1 MDDLLSDFL
10 AETLESLEVVDTE
23 LVKFEQHP
31 EDDAILNNI
40 FRLVHTIKGTCG
52 FLGLPRLE
60 ALAHAGETLLG
71 KYRDKDL
78 IATPETVSLIL
89 ESIDQIKSILDHL
102 AETQSE
108 PEGTDDAIIEQLV
121 AASEGKVET
130 IATKSPAAPIPEPII
145 KPTDKTEEKEEEL
158 SSAVGYD
165 EDLDRELRPGE
176 VSLADLEAAF
186 LAADGPD
193 LDQLA
198 AEAEAAKKEDE
209 KKASEELTAKK
220 STDPIKLVQTVR
232 VNVESLEDLMT
243 MVSELVLTRNQL
255 LQTVRETSSDDLKLP
270 LQRLSSVTAE
280 LQEGVM
286 KTRMQPIGNA
296 WKKLPRIVRDSAKA
310 VNKKVQLNMSGES
323 TELDRQVL
331 ELIGDPLT
339 HMVRN
344 SCDHGVEPSDI
355 RVAAGKPEAGQI
367 NLSAYHEGGH
377 IVIEVADDGAG
388 LPTSKIR
395 SKAIKNGIISQ
406 DEADTMTDNQ
416 IHRLVFAAG
425 LSTAAAVTSISG
437 RGVGMDV
444 VRSNIE
450 QIGGTI
456 DLKSED
462 GKGTTFKIKIPLTLA
477 IVSALIVETVAGK
490 FAIPQLAVVEL
501 VHTSKTGE
509 HRLEMVSN
517 TKVLRLRDT
526 LLPIIDLSQ
535 ITGEPLEA
543 SDRDTGFVVVMTV
556 GEQRFGVQV
565 DSVFDTEEI
574 VVKPMSN
581 RLKEIE
587 IFSGNTILGDGS
599 VIMILDPNGIA
610 RRVGASQEIEQNSA
624 QSQAKETAECTKT
637 AMLLFF
643 AGDREPKAVPLN
655 LVTRLEEIDPKKIEM
670 SNGRHLVQYR
680 DSLMPLVHAS
690 GAPVFNENTAQPVL
704 VFTDNG
710 RSVGLAVD
718 EIVDIVEEELFIEMS
733 DGSIGTIGSAI
744 LKDKATEILDV
755 GHFLT
760 LGFDD
765 WFERAAAEKT
775 MEAPVKKRILLVDD
789 NAFFRNMVKPLLN
802 AAGYEVTAIESTT
815 EAWTLNDNGEDF
827 DIIVS
832 DIEMP
837 DDNGVNFANRL
848 AEDLRWSE
856 VPRLA
861 LSALGQHDL
870 EKIGAITAFTDVV
883 RKSDRESLISTI
895 NYVLQSQGEAA

>member
-10 AETLESLEVVDTE
+10 AETQESLEVVDAE
-23 LVKFEQHP
+23 LVKFEQQP
-31 EDDAILNNI
+31 EDDATLNNI

-71 KYRDKDL
+71 KYRDKAL
-78 IATPETVSLIL
+78 IATPDTVSLIL
-89 ESIDQIKSILDHL
+89 ESIDKIKEILDYL
-102 AETQSE
+102 TETQSE
-108 PEGTDDAIIEQLV
+108 PEGGDEEIISKLV
-121 AASEGKVET
+121 AASEGSMEAVTASAPAVEAEVT
-130 IATKSPAAPIPEPII
+130 PVAEVEINEAPI
-145 KPTDKTEEKEEEL
+145 
-158 SSAVGYD
+158 GFD
-165 EDLDRELRPGE
+165 EDLDRDLRPGE

-198 AEAEAAKKEDE
+198 VEADQAIKQEEDKKAAKKKV
-209 KKASEELTAKK
+209 KKPAE
-220 STDPIKLVQTVR
+220 PIKIIQTVR
-232 VNVESLEDLMT
+232 VNVDSLEDLMA

-310 VNKKVQLNMSGES
+310 VNKKVQLNMKGEQ

-344 SCDHGVEPSDI
+344 SCDHGLEPSDI

-377 IVIEVADDGAG
+377 IVIEIADDGAG

-395 SKAIKNGIISQ
+395 SKAIKNGTISQ
-406 DEADTMTDNQ
+406 EEADAMTDNQ
-416 IHRLVFAAG
+416 IHRLIFAAG

-456 DLKSED
+456 DLKSID
-462 GKGTTFKIKIPLTLA
+462 GQGTTFKIKIPLTLA
-477 IVSALIVETVAGK
+477 IVSALIVDTKAGK

-501 VHTSKTGE
+501 VRTTANGD
-509 HRLEMVSN
+509 HRIEKISN
-517 TKVLRLRDT
+517 ARVLRLRDK
-526 LLPIIDLSQ
+526 LLPILDLSE
-535 ITGEPLEA
+535 IIGEPAEKEEKI
-543 SDRDTGFVVVMTV
+543 TGFVVVMTV
-556 GEQRFGVQV
+556 GEQTFGVLV

-574 VVKPMSN
+574 VVKPMSD
-581 RLKEIE
+581 RLKSIE

-599 VIMILDPNGIA
+599 VIMIVDPNGIA
-610 RRVGASQEIEQNSA
+610 RQVGSLNDIEQASA
-624 QSQAKETAECTKT
+624 KSDNMVNDSETKT

-643 AGDREPKAVPLN
+643 AGGTEPKAVPLS
-655 LVTRLEEIDPKKIEM
+655 LVTRLEEIDPQKIEI

-680 DSLMPLVHAS
+680 DTLMPLIHAG
-690 GAPVFNENTAQPVL
+690 GAPSFNEETPQPIL
-704 VFTDNG
+704 VFTEDG

-718 EIVDIVEEELFIEMS
+718 EIVDIVEEVLHIEMS
-733 DGSIGTIGSAI
+733 DNSPEIIGSAV
-744 LKDKATEILDV
+744 LKGKATEVLDV

-760 LGFDD
+760 LGFHD
-765 WFERAAAEKT
+765 WFERAAADQET
-775 MEAPVKKRILLVDD
+775 QETAAKRVLLVDD
-789 NAFFRNMVKPLLN
+789 NAFFRNMVKPLLS
-802 AAGYEVTAIESTT
+802 AAGYEVTAIESTS
-815 EAWTLNDNGEDF
+815 EAWKLNEAGVEF

-837 DDNGVNFANRL
+837 DDNGVDFANRL
-848 AEDLRWSE
+848 AKDLRWST

-861 LSALGQHDL
+861 LSALEQHDL
-870 EKIGAITAFTDVV
+870 EKIGATTAFTDVV
-883 RKSDRESLISTI
+883 RKSDRESLVSTI
-895 NYVLQSQGEAA
+895 NYVLQLKGEAA